1 VSEKKRIK
9 FINAETGEELPPLFE
24 GRPKILEDMA
34 RLESRNKLLLRVLEA
49 AEVFMK
55 IAYRKTNECIDLE
68 DAVRAARENEKEG

>member
-1 VSEKKRIK
+1 VSEKSR
-9 FINAETGEELPPLFE
+9 TLQYVDQSYEELE
-24 GRPKILEDMA
+24 A
-34 RLESRNKLLLRVLEA
+34 RNKLLLRVLEA

>member
-1 VSEKKRIK
+1 VSEKSR
-9 FINAETGEELPPLFE
+9 TLQYVDQSYEELE
-24 GRPKILEDMA
+24 A
-34 RLESRNKLLLRVLEA
+34 RNKLLERVLEA